1 MSEFNIE
8 PQPLDIPQP
17 NQNGEV
23 LKNVKELKVANGNF
37 YIDPS
42 GKLELRD
49 SNGNVVILMDPNG

>member
-49 SNGNVVILMDPNG
+49 SNGNVVILLDPNG

>member
-8 PQPLDIPQP
+8 PTPLDIPGNTP
-17 NQNGEV
+17 NGEV

-49 SNGNVVILMDPNG
+49 ANGNVVILMDPNG